1 MPPIKKSTQ
10 SSQSANAN
18 GEEVTQAAASA
29 QVVSEAQEIRED
41 REKRARVKA
50 ELKAEIMAE
59 IVAEQEQ
66 SAKEDAKK
74 DFAGFVVPENEKHL
88 YHVSLEK
95 VVFNSKTGQRVSRPY
110 IQIFAPSEYK
120 DLLIHGPGF
129 TRVILHDP
137 TAEVEEEDLA

>member
-1 MPPIKKSTQ
+1 MPPIKKATQATQ
-10 SSQSANAN
+10 SSNAN
-18 GEEVTQAAASA
+18 GEEVTQAA
-29 QVVSEAQEIRED
+29 QVSEATESKQNRDE
-41 REKRARVKA
+41 RARAKA

-137 TAEVEEEDLA
+137 TAEIEEEDLA